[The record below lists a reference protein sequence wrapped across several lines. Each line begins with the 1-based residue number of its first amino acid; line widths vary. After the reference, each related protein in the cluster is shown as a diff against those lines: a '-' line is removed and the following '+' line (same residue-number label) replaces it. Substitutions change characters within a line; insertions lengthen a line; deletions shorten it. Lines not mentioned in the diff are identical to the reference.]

1 MWEFV
6 ELEDY
11 SATRS
16 RAFTCLSNRR
26 SSRLQILFHRG
37 RGSLPSDEAYI
48 SVGPDQERCFR
59 CDAVA
64 LPDMFFPS
72 VQLPLPQRRIAAAE
86 DLIAGYG
93 GIVRARICICFGREL
108 QESEMGTSQ
117 EIK

>member
-11 SATRS
+11 PATRS
-16 RAFTCLSNRR
+16 RSFTCLSNRR

-48 SVGPDQERCFR
+48 SVGPDQECCFR

-64 LPDMFFPS
+64 LPDIFFLT
-72 VQLPLPQRRIAAAE
+72 VQLPLPQRNLAAAE
-86 DLIAGYG
+86 DLITGYG
-93 GIVRARICICFGREL
+93 GTVGSRICICFGRE
-108 QESEMGTSQ
+108 
-117 EIK
+117 